1 MKITEKGQVTIPKA
15 VRDRFGLRP
24 GMQVRFVEKGHR
36 VVLEK
41 GQEKEDVWDRYYGFL
56 KMNRRT
62 DELIRLMRG
71 PRP

>member
-1 MKITEKGQVTIPKA
+1 MKITEKGQVTIPKTIRA
-15 VRDRFGLRP
+15 RFGLRP
-24 GMQVRFVEKGHR
+24 GMEVRFVEKGHR

-41 GQEKEDVWDRYYGFL
+41 AGKEDVWDRYYGFL

-62 DELIRLMRG
+62 DDLIRLMRG

>member
-1 MKITEKGQVTIPKA
+1 MKITEKGQVTIPKII
-15 VRDRFGLRP
+15 RKRFGLRP
-24 GMQVRFVEKGHR
+24 GMEVRFVEKNHR

-41 GQEKEDVWDRYYGFL
+41 GEKGDVWDCYYGFL

-62 DELIRLMRG
+62 DELIRRMRG